1 MAHGDMSFFSRPS
14 SSAVKISAPTAD
26 EPSSPKPS
34 KKDNTQRQCRN
45 ILIYGHCKFQDKGCI
60 YYHPPVRPLASPEIA
75 AAHPHSSAKFLLQ
88 RTLLTSFY
96 HRVSRLSIAHSP
108 PDSPTP
114 AAALPAQA
122 VNAPV
127 FVPKTPLNPG
137 SPTPAAAA
145 PASVQQ
151 QSSALSDTTSE
162 QSAQSPPQPSP
173 EQPDQYH
180 DQHSEH
186 ATSPEQDQYDP
197 YNPYAYPPHG
207 AEGSEDGGHMSLAN
221 PYELPPGYDA
231 ATLDPFYAPSMSFHR
246 QPLNYHLYTLP
257 RPDSLAHRYFISDD
271 IREELQRRSETIRAA
286 PPPGISL
293 PEELQGYHT
302 LVPLEPPGVERRK
315 FGNWYSTLYR
325 AVNSN
330 DGVTYVLRRVE
341 NFRLMQP
348 AALTTIEAWSRLRH
362 PNIVSVH
369 EAFTSRAFNDSSLV
383 VVYDDHP
390 NAQTLYEAHIKAKP
404 PQFQGGRLQAVSN
417 RVSERTLWSY
427 IIQIAN
433 AIRAVHEA
441 GLAVR
446 LIDVTKILV
455 TGKNRHV
462 VRLGSCGIVDVLMY
476 DLPAEISFL
485 QQDDLTMLGALVVQL
500 CNQNMNAMNNPQKA
514 LDVISR
520 NYSPDVKSVVLF
532 LISNPGTHKTIG
544 QLFDM
549 IGSRLLTELDEAQ
562 NAVDRLEGELM
573 SELENGRLVR
583 LLCKFGFINE
593 RPEHSHD
600 TRWSETGDRYIVK
613 LFRDYVFHQVD
624 ELGRPVVNLTHV
636 LTCLNKLDA
645 GSDERVMLISRDE
658 QSCLV
663 VSYREVKACIESAF
677 GELTRG

>member
-1 MAHGDMSFFSRPS
+1 MSFFARPS
-14 SSAVKISAPTAD
+14 SSAVKISAPSAD
-26 EPSSPKPS
+26 EPDSPKPS

-60 YYHPPVRPLASPEIA
+60 YYHPPRDAPSP
-75 AAHPHSSAKFLLQ
+75 
-88 RTLLTSFY
+88 
-96 HRVSRLSIAHSP
+96 VP

-114 AAALPAQA
+114 SAALPAQA

-127 FVPKTPLNPG
+127 FVPKAPVNPA
-137 SPTPAAAA
+137 SPTPAPAV
-145 PASVQQ
+145 PASIQQ
-151 QSSALSDTTSE
+151 QPSTSSDSSSE
-162 QSAQSPPQPSP
+162 QSSSQPP
-173 EQPDQYH
+173 EQHYEQEPAP
-180 DQHSEH
+180 EH
-186 ATSPEQDQYDP
+186 DQYDP
-197 YNPYAYPPHG
+197 YNPYSYPTHG
-207 AEGSEDGGHMSLAN
+207 AEGSEEGQMPSMN

-231 ATLDPFYAPSMSFHR
+231 ATLDPFYTPAVNFHT

-257 RPDSLAHRYFISDD
+257 RPEALSHRYFISDD
-271 IREELQRRSETIRAA
+271 VREELQRRSETVRAA
-286 PPPGISL
+286 PPPGLGL
-293 PEELQGYHT
+293 PEELQGYHS
-302 LVPLEPPGVERRK
+302 LVPLEPIGAERRK

-325 AVNSN
+325 AVNSS
-330 DGVTYVLRRVE
+330 DGATYVLRRVE
-341 NFRLMQP
+341 NFRLMQQ
-348 AALTTIEAWSRLRH
+348 AAFSGIEAWSRIRH
-362 PNIVSVH
+362 PNIVTVH
-369 EAFTSRAFNDSSLV
+369 EAFTTRAFNDSSLV

-404 PQFQGGRLQAVSN
+404 PQFQHGRLQAQSN
-417 RVSERTLWSY
+417 RVPERTVWSY

-433 AIRAVHEA
+433 AIRAAHDA

-446 LIDVTKILV
+446 LIDATKILV
-455 TGKNRHV
+455 TGKNR
-462 VRLGSCGIVDVLMY
+462 VRLGSCGVVDVLMY
-476 DLPAEISFL
+476 DIPVDLAYA
-485 QQDDLTMLGALVVQL
+485 QQDDLTMFGALILQL
-500 CNQNMNAMNNPQKA
+500 CNGTMSAMNNVAKA
-514 LDVISR
+514 LEIIGR
-520 NYSPDVKSVVLF
+520 NYSADLKSVVLF
-532 LISNPGTHKTIG
+532 LISKPGTHKTVG

-593 RPEHSHD
+593 RPEHNHE

-645 GSDERVMLISRDE
+645 GTDERIMLVSRDE

-677 GELTRG
+677 SELTRG

>member
-14 SSAVKISAPTAD
+14 SSAVKISAPPSD
-26 EPSSPKPS
+26 EPSSPKPSS

-60 YYHPPVRPLASPEIA
+60 YYHPPREAPSPG
-75 AAHPHSSAKFLLQ
+75 
-88 RTLLTSFY
+88 
-96 HRVSRLSIAHSP
+96 P

-114 AAALPAQA
+114 GAALPAQA

-127 FVPKTPLNPG
+127 FVPKTPINPS
-137 SPTPAAAA
+137 SPTPAEAV
-145 PASVQQ
+145 PASIQQ
-151 QSSALSDTTSE
+151 QSSVSSDTTSE
-162 QSAQSPPQPSP
+162 PSSSQSPQPSP
-173 EQPDQYH
+173 EQQEYYDEQGAV
-180 DQHSEH
+180 SEH
-186 ATSPEQDQYDP
+186 EQYDP
-197 YNPYAYPPHG
+197 YNPYAYPTHG
-207 AEGSEDGGHMSLAN
+207 GEGSEDGGHMASVN

-257 RPDSLAHRYFISDD
+257 RPGSLEHRYFISDD

-286 PPPGISL
+286 CPPGISL

-302 LVPLEPPGVERRK
+302 LVPLEPPNVERRK

-330 DGVTYVLRRVE
+330 DGATYVLRRVE

-348 AALTTIEAWSRLRH
+348 TALTTIEAWSRLRH
-362 PNIVSVH
+362 PNIVTVH
-369 EAFTSRAFNDSSLV
+369 EAFTSRAFSDSSLV

-455 TGKNRHV
+455 TGKNR
-462 VRLGSCGIVDVLMY
+462 VRLGSCGVVDVLMY
-476 DLPAEISFL
+476 DLPAELTLL
-485 QQDDLTMLGALVVQL
+485 QQDDLTMLGALVIQL
-500 CNQNMNAMNNPQKA
+500 CNQSVNAMNNLQKA
-514 LDVISR
+514 VDVIGR
-520 NYSPDVKSVVLF
+520 NYSADLKSVVLF
-532 LISNPGTHKTIG
+532 LISKPGTHKTIG

-593 RPEHSHD
+593 RPEHNHD

-645 GSDERVMLISRDE
+645 GSDERIMLVSRDE

-663 VSYREVKACIESAF
+663 VSYREVKVCIESAF